1 MGSFHERLAEFF
13 KSYGLLIG
21 RLALLVIFVHS
32 GISQVGNFPG
42 TIGYMKSKMG
52 ALSDPMLQF
61 LLVLALIVSFAG
73 SVMIALGWQARMGSM
88 LLFVF
93 LLIVTPIFHNFWA
106 APADAHQLQLIQFEK
121 NVAIMGGL
129 WVLMAAGAG
138 PFAFDKPRVESTE
151 SKERDS

>member
-1 MGSFHERLAEFF
+1 MASFHERMAEFF
-13 KSYGLLIG
+13 KSYGLLFG

-32 GISQVGNFPG
+32 GISQIRGFSG

-52 ALSDPMLQF
+52 SLSDPMLEF
-61 LLVLALIVSFAG
+61 VLVLALIVSFAG
-73 SVMIALGWQARMGSM
+73 SLMIALGWQARMGAM
-88 LLFVF
+88 LLFIF

-138 PFAFDKPRVESTE
+138 PFSIDKPKPKPDGSEE
-151 SKERDS
+151 G